1 MRYFVVDDEAIILRD
16 TARILD
22 KVVREEL
29 QDDEPQIYT
38 YSSAIQALEEAKEKK
53 PFLILLDID
62 MPGINGIEMAK
73 ELEKLSYESNL
84 ILVNGYPKYT
94 LDAWNTS
101 ESSFMLK

>member
-53 PFLILLDID
+53 PFLFRGAAAPDLPDPPARRSQD
-62 MPGINGIEMAK
+62 RSP
-73 ELEKLSYESNL
+73 
-84 ILVNGYPKYT
+84 
-94 LDAWNTS
+94 
-101 ESSFMLK
+101 